1 MKNNMHVRVV
11 SAFLITGL
19 LTALV
24 FSACNSVPP
33 AASDEEVAALEAQV
47 TELDNTFNV
56 DARKYVSA
64 YFDLA
69 NAYQSRGEK
78 DKAYQTVTKGL
89 RLDSLNLDMQLK
101 AAEYEVEKGEYDLAI
116 PRLKAVLAK
125 SDNKKTVAQAQTLF
139 NKIPQQY
146 IDEAE
151 SLTVSPMYNKK
162 LLLAFYP
169 GVEEV
174 YKKALAQRIENEF
187 KVSVE
192 CLDLAIDESTKNS
205 RDSYNEFLSETMEN
219 LIMGNSP
226 EAVANTLAYLGIA
239 FDDLEDKETKEF
251 FVKSIFL
258 NSGYSQEDW
267 DTLAA
272 QYEVQYDGNELM
284 VQVMSNC
291 TLDSDCLGVLGVTT
305 KDIYSGSPNNNF
317 LFGLS
322 SETVAVMSLNRF
334 AKGEK
339 DRALITK
346 RAVMQAFSSTGYI
359 IGIPRCSTPLCA
371 RAYPNSLAEQ
381 DEKND
386 CLCPDCIRS
395 LNEVYA
401 ALK

>member
-24 FSACNSVPP
+24 FTSCNSVPP
-33 AASDEEVAALEAQV
+33 AASDEEVAALEAKV

-89 RLDSLNLDMQLK
+89 RLDSLNMDMQLK

-139 NKIPQQY
+139 DKIPQQY
-146 IDEAE
+146 KDEAE
-151 SLTVSPMYNKK
+151 SLTLSPMYNKK

-169 GVEEV
+169 GVEDV

-192 CLDLAIDESTKNS
+192 CLDLDVEESKKNS

-239 FDDLEDKETKEF
+239 FDDLEDKETREF

-267 DTLAA
+267 DTIAA
-272 QYEVQYDGNELM
+272 QYELQYDANELM
-284 VQVMSNC
+284 IQVISNC
-291 TLDSDCLGVLGVTT
+291 TLEEDCLGVLGVTT

-322 SETVAVMSLNRF
+322 SESLAVMSLNRF

-339 DRALITK
+339 DKALVTK
-346 RAVMQAFSSTGYI
+346 RAVMQAFSSAGYI

-386 CLCPDCIRS
+386 ALCHDCIHS
-395 LNEVYA
+395 LNEAYA

>member
-1 MKNNMHVRVV
+1 MKNNMYVRVV

-33 AASDEEVAALEAQV
+33 AASDEEIAALEEQV

-89 RLDSLNLDMQLK
+89 RLDSLNMDMQLK

-116 PRLKAVLAK
+116 PRLNAVIAK

-139 NKIPQQY
+139 DKIPQQY
-146 IDEAE
+146 KDEAE

-187 KVSVE
+187 KLSVE

-395 LNEVYA
+395 LNEVYT

>member
-89 RLDSLNLDMQLK
+89 RLDSLNMDMQLK

-169 GVEEV
+169 GVEDV

-272 QYEVQYDGNELM
+272 QYELQYDGNELM
-284 VQVMSNC
+284 IQVMSNC

-322 SETVAVMSLNRF
+322 SETIAVMSLNRF

-401 ALK
+401 TLK

>member
-24 FSACNSVPP
+24 FSSCNSVPP
-33 AASDEEVAALEAQV
+33 AASDEEVAALEAKV

-89 RLDSLNLDMQLK
+89 RLDSLNMDMQLK

-139 NKIPQQY
+139 DKIPQQY
-146 IDEAE
+146 KEEAE

-169 GVEEV
+169 GVEDV

-192 CLDLAIDESTKNS
+192 CLDLDVEESKKNS

-239 FDDLEDKETKEF
+239 FDDLEDKETREF

-267 DTLAA
+267 DTIAA
-272 QYEVQYDGNELM
+272 QYELQYDANELM
-284 VQVMSNC
+284 IQVMSNC
-291 TLDSDCLGVLGVTT
+291 TLETDCLGVLGVTT

-334 AKGEK
+334 VKGEK

-346 RAVMQAFSSTGYI
+346 RAVMQAFSSAGYI
-359 IGIPRCSTPLCA
+359 VGIPRCSTPLCA

>member
-24 FSACNSVPP
+24 FTSCNSVPP

-89 RLDSLNLDMQLK
+89 RLDSLNMDMQLK

-139 NKIPQQY
+139 DKIPQQY
-146 IDEAE
+146 KDEAE

-169 GVEEV
+169 GVEDV

-192 CLDLAIDESTKNS
+192 CLDLDVEESKKNS

-239 FDDLEDKETKEF
+239 FDDLEDKETREF

-267 DTLAA
+267 DTIAA
-272 QYEVQYDGNELM
+272 QYELQYDANELM
-284 VQVMSNC
+284 IQVMSNC
-291 TLDSDCLGVLGVTT
+291 TLETDCLGVLGVTT

-322 SETVAVMSLNRF
+322 SESLAVMSLNRF

-339 DRALITK
+339 DKALVTK
-346 RAVMQAFSSTGYI
+346 RAVMQAFSSAGYI

-381 DEKND
+381 DMKND
-386 CLCPDCIRS
+386 VLCPSCVQSI
-395 LNEVYA
+395 NEVYA
-401 ALK
+401 SLK

>member
-89 RLDSLNLDMQLK
+89 RLDSLNMDMQLK

-125 SDNKKTVAQAQTLF
+125 SDNKKTVTQAQTLF

-187 KVSVE
+187 KLSVE

-272 QYEVQYDGNELM
+272 QYELQYDANELM
-284 VQVMSNC
+284 IQVMSNC
-291 TLDSDCLGVLGVTT
+291 TLETDCLGVLGVTT

>member
-24 FSACNSVPP
+24 FTSCNSVPP
-33 AASDEEVAALEAQV
+33 AASDEEIAALEAQV

-89 RLDSLNLDMQLK
+89 RLDSLNMDMQYK
-101 AAEYEVEKGEYDLAI
+101 AAEYEVEKGDYDLAY
-116 PRLKAVLAK
+116 PRLNAVIAK
-125 SDNKKTVAQAQTLF
+125 SDDKKLVAAARSLLG
-139 NKIPQQY
+139 KIPQEYLQ
-146 IDEAE
+146 EAAGLE
-151 SLTVSPMYNKK
+151 VSPMYNKK

-169 GVEEV
+169 GVEDV
-174 YKKALAQRIENEF
+174 YKKALARRIEDEF
-187 KVSVE
+187 KISVE
-192 CLDLAIDESTKNS
+192 CLDLDIEESTKNS
-205 RDSYNEFLSETMEN
+205 RDSYEEFLSETMEN
-219 LIMGNSP
+219 LITGNSP

-239 FDDLEDKETKEF
+239 FDDLEDRETKEF
-251 FVKSIFL
+251 FVKSVFL
-258 NSGYSQEDW
+258 SSGYTQEDW

-272 QYEVQYDGNELM
+272 QYELQYDGNELM
-284 VQVMSNC
+284 LQLMENC
-291 TLDSDCLGVLGVTT
+291 SLEKDCLGVLGVTT

-339 DRALITK
+339 DRALVTK

-386 CLCPDCIRS
+386 VLCHDCIHS

>member
-24 FSACNSVPP
+24 FTSCNSVPP

-89 RLDSLNLDMQLK
+89 RLDSLNMDMQLK

-139 NKIPQQY
+139 DKIPQQY
-146 IDEAE
+146 KDEAE

-169 GVEEV
+169 GVEDV

-192 CLDLAIDESTKNS
+192 CLDLDVEESKKNS

-239 FDDLEDKETKEF
+239 FDDLEDKETREF

-267 DTLAA
+267 DTIAA
-272 QYEVQYDGNELM
+272 QYELQYDANELM
-284 VQVMSNC
+284 IQVMSNC
-291 TLDSDCLGVLGVTT
+291 TLETDCLGVLGVTT

-322 SETVAVMSLNRF
+322 SESLAVMSLNRF

-339 DRALITK
+339 DKALVTK
-346 RAVMQAFSSTGYI
+346 RAVMQAFSSAGYI

-386 CLCPDCIRS
+386 ALCHDCIHS
-395 LNEVYA
+395 LNEAYA